1 MMGRWEDGKMDCMI
15 DLADCGGLWWI
26 VLDLA
31 DCGGLCSFLRI
42 VANSARFGGLWR
54 IVLVFAD
61 CGE

>member
-31 DCGGLCSFLRI
+31 DCGMRIENCGLRI
-42 VANSARFGGLWR
+42 ENCGLIYKYTRLHTLLNSAN
-54 IVLVFAD
+54 
-61 CGE
+61 